1 MPDMTIL
8 PIGKTYPAAEG
19 ASILQAML
27 AAGMPAPGKCGGVAK
42 CGGCHIFVIDGRKG
56 LSKPQRLENERLDS
70 LVGVGS
76 KSRLACQVI
85 VGSGEF
91 HDRTAELCMTSQA
104 VDGQLLN
111 VIHSG
116 LVNGRLDSVPRSRRT
131 RPRRGTVNGPSGSAR
146 TRRQTHGEGQRAA
159 QDPP

>member
-85 VGSGEF
+85 VGSENF
-91 HDRTAELCMTSQA
+91 TIEL
-104 VDGQLLN
+104 
-111 VIHSG
+111 
-116 LVNGRLDSVPRSRRT
+116 
-131 RPRRGTVNGPSGSAR
+131 PSFA
-146 TRRQTHGEGQRAA
+146 
-159 QDPP
+159 